1 MTSFSH
7 TPVMPKECMELLGIA
22 RRPGGTFVDGTLGG
36 GGHSEL
42 ILSGTTGRLIGIDRD
57 EEALRAAAER
67 LSRFGPRFC
76 AQHGNFAE
84 MDELLG
90 AIGIKEVDG
99 VLLDLGVSSH
109 QLDVAERGFS
119 FHQDAPLDMRMDQGQ
134 KKTAKEVLNS
144 YSLEELTRVLGE
156 YGEERWALRIAKF
169 IIERRPLESTFDLV
183 AAIDAAVP
191 KAVRREVS
199 HPARR
204 SFQAL
209 RIETNDELKS
219 LERGLKAAVSMLKP
233 GGRLAVISFHSLE
246 DRIVK
251 QSFQTMQN
259 PCVCP
264 PSAPVCICGR
274 KPLGFAVTRKPV
286 LPSEEELGQNQR
298 SHSAKLRAFER
309 GDDEGGMPRWQ
320 ARRSSAGITR

>member
-1 MTSFSH
+1 MSCFSH
-7 TPVMPKECMELLGIA
+7 TPVMPKECMEQLGIA
-22 RRPGGTFVDGTLGG
+22 KRPQGVFVDGTLGG

-42 ILSGTTGRLIGIDRD
+42 ILSGTKGLLIGIDRD
-57 EEALRAAAER
+57 EEALAAAKER
-67 LSRFGPRFC
+67 LSLFGGRFC
-76 AQHGNFAE
+76 AQYGNFAQ

-119 FHQDAPLDMRMDQGQ
+119 FHQDAPLDMRMDKSQT
-134 KKTAKEVLNS
+134 KTAQDVLNT
-144 YSLEELTRVLGE
+144 YSLENLTRVLSE
-156 YGEERWALRIAKF
+156 YGEERWAFRIAKF
-169 IIERRPLESTFDLV
+169 IIERRPLRSTLDLV

-209 RIETNDELKS
+209 RIETNDELRS
-219 LERGLKAAVSMLKP
+219 LERGLKAAVSILKP

-251 QSFQTMQN
+251 RSFQTMQN

-264 PSAPVCICGR
+264 KGAPVCVCGR
-274 KPLGFAVTRKPV
+274 KPMGFVVTRKPI
-286 LPSEEELGQNQR
+286 LPGEKELEQNQR
-298 SHSAKLRAFER
+298 AHSAKLRAFER
-309 GDDEGGMPRWQ
+309 AGGEGGEARWQ
-320 ARRSSAGITR
+320 IQRFGAETTR